1 MKMETKREGR
11 VSYPYIRQNQLYIEN
26 CNKRQKRSLKMI
38 KWSCHR
44 EDKSIINTYLPNIRA
59 HKYKNKY

>member
-1 MKMETKREGR
+1 
-11 VSYPYIRQNQLYIEN
+11 
-26 CNKRQKRSLKMI
+26 MI
-38 KWSCHR
+38 KWSCHQ